1 MSSSIYSL
9 QVPAAP
15 GLSCWAITMG
25 LGWGENKG
33 AKTCSTNSYSDPEQA
48 PEAFSSLFLSNSC
61 GLQNLAPESPVVSR
75 MKGSGLPLCLLSA
88 VFYLFWTPSA
98 RQPKDE
104 IIDLRILRTTQ
115 PLQDTKPAGQ
125 CCLLCH
131 ILRLY
136 LDKVFKNYQTPDHRI
151 LQKISGLANSFLT
164 IKKDLWLCHA
174 HMTCPCGEEA
184 MEKYSQLMSH
194 FQEVYAILALLQPQA
209 AVVKALGELDILLS
223 WMEEM
228 D

>member
-25 LGWGENKG
+25 LGCGENKG
-33 AKTCSTNSYSDPEQA
+33 ARTCSTNSYSDPEQA
-48 PEAFSSLFLSNSC
+48 PEAFSSLFLKSGSRISC
-61 GLQNLAPESPVVSR
+61 GLQNERLWSSP
-75 MKGSGLPLCLLSA
+75 LPSFCCVLCLLDTFCQ
-88 VFYLFWTPSA
+88 VEDTPFGKLCDHRKSSGNSKTE
-98 RQPKDE
+98 RYQPKDE
-104 IIDLRILRTTQ
+104 IIDLRILRKTQ
-115 PLQDTKPAGQ
+115 PLQDTK
-125 CCLLCH
+125 
-131 ILRLY
+131 
-136 LDKVFKNYQTPDHRI
+136 
-151 LQKISGLANSFLT
+151 KISGLANSFLT
-164 IKKDLWLCHA
+164 IKKDLCLCHA
-174 HMTCPCGEEA
+174 HMTCPSGEEA

-194 FQEVYAILALLQPQA
+194 FEEVYAVLALLQPQA